1 MKESEHITVG
11 SSSYY
16 KEKTF
21 KYLGSLSTQDP
32 AYIHSVGQWS
42 LKILIMEH

>member
-1 MKESEHITVG
+1 MELGGHRGMKESEHITVG

-21 KYLGSLSTQDP
+21 KYLGSL
-32 AYIHSVGQWS
+32 
-42 LKILIMEH
+42 LKNENSIN